1 MAVVSTCSFILT
13 VYLQKKDQRQS
24 TIASDTVIANQGAL
38 ELQPPV
44 VIVTPSPSQDASEE
58 VEEEMIQEQEQGVIS
73 VYVHC
78 LCLCVNLDKSRLS
91 ELGI

>member
-1 MAVVSTCSFILT
+1 MAVVSTCPFILT
-13 VYLQKKDQRQS
+13 VCLQKKDERRS

-38 ELQPPV
+38 ELHPPV

-58 VEEEMIQEQEQGVIS
+58 VEEEVIQEQEQGVIS

-78 LCLCVNLDKSRLS
+78 LCLCVKLDKGRLS